1 MKIVHVEAGM
11 HLYGGAAQV
20 LYLLE
25 GLKKEGV
32 ANILVC
38 PSGSRIASKAAP
50 FADRVYPLPM
60 RGDLDLPF
68 LWRLRRVLRRE
79 SPDIVHLHSRRG
91 ADLLGGIASHYSGI
105 KTVLSRR
112 VDNPENPFW
121 IGSKYKLYDKVIAIS
136 EGIRRVLIGQG
147 VPPEKVAC
155 IRSAVD
161 TKRYLP
167 GGCERAWFQGE
178 FRLPPGSRVI
188 GVVAQLI
195 PRKGHEFL
203 LRSVPEILRVFPDVR
218 VILFG
223 KGALEGELQTL
234 CGRLNIGDKVR
245 FAGFRDDLPRIFPC
259 LDLLVHPALMEGL
272 GVTLLEAAA
281 SEIPIVATDVGGIG
295 EAVRDDVNGYLIPPG
310 RSEAIAEAVMK
321 LLRDPEKAR
330 GMGRA
335 GRGIVETEYSIDA
348 MVRGTL

>member
-1 MKIVHVEAGM
+1 MPLKIVHVEAGM

-50 FADRVYPLPM
+50 FTDRVYPLPM
-60 RGDLDLPF
+60 RGDMDLPF

-147 VPPEKVAC
+147 VPPEKVVC

-161 TKRYLP
+161 TKRYHP
-167 GGCERAWFQGE
+167 GDCERDWFQRE
-178 FRLPPGSRVI
+178 FRVSPGSRVI

-195 PRKGHEFL
+195 PRKGHEYL
-203 LRSVPEILRVFPDVR
+203 LRSVPEILRVFPDLR

-223 KGALEGELQTL
+223 KGGLEGE
-234 CGRLNIGDKVR
+234 
-245 FAGFRDDLPRIFPC
+245 
-259 LDLLVHPALMEGL
+259 
-272 GVTLLEAAA
+272 
-281 SEIPIVATDVGGIG
+281 
-295 EAVRDDVNGYLIPPG
+295 
-310 RSEAIAEAVMK
+310 
-321 LLRDPEKAR
+321 
-330 GMGRA
+330 
-335 GRGIVETEYSIDA
+335 
-348 MVRGTL
+348 